1 MGSSYQIAFCR
12 GGEGFSGS
20 RPWRERWDLKV
31 GAAVPSGD
39 LRASVETTN
48 RRSESG
54 SHIFIE
60 RGAAPR
66 HEKPV

>member
-39 LRASVETTN
+39 LRPPSEPG
-48 RRSESG
+48 RSS
-54 SHIFIE
+54 FPAPIE
-60 RGAAPR
+60 RHLDSRFRGNDA
-66 HEKPV
+66 